1 LLRPRGFVLQSMLQS
16 IMLIHREPRSPAAII
31 RAFPKFP
38 TQAGAICTGSNY
50 AKREGAS

>member
-1 LLRPRGFVLQSMLQS
+1 MLQPMLQSM
-16 IMLIHREPRSPAAII
+16 MLIHGGGRSAAAII

-50 AKREGAS
+50 AKREAAS